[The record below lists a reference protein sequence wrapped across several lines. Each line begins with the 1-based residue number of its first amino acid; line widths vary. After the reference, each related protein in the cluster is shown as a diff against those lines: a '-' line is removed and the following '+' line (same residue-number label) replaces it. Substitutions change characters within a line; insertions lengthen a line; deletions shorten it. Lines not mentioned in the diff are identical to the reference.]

1 MRSWLLPWMTLIV
14 LTCAGSRAQA
24 VDTIIWHYFDF
35 PPLYVVSSNGDE
47 PYGAGIELHDRLIDE
62 LNDFDHERRRF
73 SLARAFALARAD
85 VLVCFVGPHRTPE
98 RETFLVYSQPF
109 FVYSPPM
116 LTLRRDMLSGND
128 EQRPRSLAQVLQR
141 HGNRF
146 GLPVGLS
153 YGPETDAILERY
165 GGSALRLFGEGR
177 SERALR
183 LLSLG
188 RIDYT
193 IAQPLAFHWLAD
205 QRGFGDA
212 LIQIPLVDATQ
223 FEGFAVACTDTS
235 AGRQAIAHI
244 DSLLG
249 DPQTADAF
257 EAIMLR
263 WIDPALHPVFTEAL
277 AHLPVTTQ

>member
-1 MRSWLLPWMTLIV
+1 MRSWLLPWMTLIL
-14 LTCAGSRAQA
+14 LTCANSRAQA
-24 VDTIIWHYFDF
+24 IDTVIWHYFDF
-35 PPLYVVSSNGDE
+35 PPLYIVSSNGDE
-47 PYGAGIELHDRLIDE
+47 PYGAGIELHDRLIVE
-62 LNDFDHERRRF
+62 LNGFDHVRRRF

-85 VLVCFVGPHRTPE
+85 VLVCFVGAHRTPE
-98 RETFLVYSQPF
+98 RETFLVYSRPF

-116 LTLRRDMLSGND
+116 LTLRRDMLSAGA
-128 EQRPRSLAQVLQR
+128 ERRPQSLAQVLQS

-165 GGSALRLFGEGR
+165 GNSALPLFGEGR
-177 SERALR
+177 SERALL

-193 IAQPLAFHWLAD
+193 IAQPLAFGWLAG
-205 QRGFGDA
+205 QRGFSEV
-212 LIQIPLVDATQ
+212 LTQVPLVDVTR
-223 FEGFAVACTDTS
+223 FEGFSVACTDTP
-235 AGRQAIAHI
+235 AGRQAIARI
-244 DSLLG
+244 DDLLS

-277 AHLPVTTQ
+277 AELLVTME